1 MKKSNIV
8 ILVMLL
14 IIYYAILYKI
24 LPSDK
29 TVFFNDTNMS
39 CIVVEDNIIFEDNP
53 VIMESNNI
61 LISFDVIKKY
71 IDPNIYFDENENMVV
86 ITLKDRVGRYKINS
100 QTATINNKV
109 IYLNNQLKSYNDVV
123 YVPLDIVKANYDLN
137 AEYNKDTNIVVI
149 DFKNV
154 EHIKGEVI
162 DKNADIR
169 TKPSIKAP
177 ILSKNIYIGS
187 KITIYEEFDKWYK
200 VRTESGIVGYIN
212 KSYVKIIYQNKTNAI
227 AAEEKKKE
235 EKINLT
241 WDYVY
246 SKESYKDENFDATGL
261 NVISPTWFSI
271 VSKEGLISDKGNF
284 AYVQNY
290 HSKGYKVWGLVN
302 NSFDPDITHEILNN
316 STAREKI
323 INELLDIYEKYQLD
337 GINLDFENIYLKD
350 KDAYVQFIREL
361 VPLFREKGMKVSID
375 VTNISVSENWSM
387 SFDRKRLGEAA
398 DYIILMSYDQY
409 WSTSPVAGS
418 VAQYIWVE
426 DGLEEVLNEISSEKL
441 ILGVPFYTRLWKTEN
456 IDGVSSTTSS
466 TLTMENV
473 EKFIEEKGIELVW
486 DESSGQYVAE
496 YIDGNN
502 TYKIWVED
510 SRSIQMKTSLVNKYE
525 LAGVASWR
533 KGFEKNEIWEVINSN
548 LN

>member
-1 MKKSNIV
+1 MKKNNIV
-8 ILVMLL
+8 ILVML
-14 IIYYAILYKI
+14 IITYYAILYKFF
-24 LPSDK
+24 PSDK
-29 TVFFNDTNMS
+29 TVFFNATGMT
-39 CIVVEDNIIFEDNP
+39 CVVLEDNIISDENP
-53 VIMESNNI
+53 AIVKGNNI
-61 LISFDVIKKY
+61 LISYDVIKKY
-71 IDPNIYFDENENMVV
+71 IDPNIYFDENENLVV
-86 ITLKDRVGRYKINS
+86 ITLKDKVGRYKINS
-100 QTATINNKV
+100 KSATINNKV
-109 IYLNNQLKSYNDVV
+109 IYLNDSLKSYNDVV
-123 YVPLDIVKANYDLN
+123 YIPLDIVKANYDLN
-137 AEYNKDTNIVVI
+137 AEYNKDTDIVVM

-154 EHIKGEVI
+154 EYIMGEVI
-162 DKNADIR
+162 DKNGDIR
-169 TKPSIKAP
+169 TKPSIKSP
-177 ILSKNIYIGS
+177 IILKDIHIGS
-187 KITIYEEFDKWYK
+187 KIIIYEEFDKWYK
-200 VRTESGIVGYIN
+200 IKTESGIVGYIN
-212 KSYVKIIYQNKTNAI
+212 KSYVKIIYQNKTDDI
-227 AAEEKKKE
+227 AVEEKKKG

-241 WDYVY
+241 WDYIY
-246 SKESYKDENFDATGL
+246 SKESYKDENFYARGL

-271 VSKEGLISDKGNF
+271 INKEGLISDKGNL
-284 AYVQNY
+284 AYVQKY

-316 STAREKI
+316 STTREKI
-323 INELLDIYEKYQLD
+323 INELLEIYEKYQLE

-350 KDAYVQFIREL
+350 KDAYVQFVREL
-361 VPLFREKGMKVSID
+361 IPLFREKGMKVSID

-398 DYIILMSYDQY
+398 DYIILMSYDQH

-418 VAQYIWVE
+418 VAQYTWVE
-426 DGLEEVLNEISSEKL
+426 DGLKEVLNEISNEKL

-466 TLTMENV
+466 TLTMENA
-473 EKFIEEKGIELVW
+473 EKFIKGKGIELVW
-486 DESSGQYVAE
+486 DEPSGQYVAE

-533 KGFEKNEIWEVINSN
+533 KGFEKNEIWEVINRN

>member
-290 HSKGYKVWGLVN
+290 HSKGYKV
-302 NSFDPDITHEILNN
+302 
-316 STAREKI
+316 
-323 INELLDIYEKYQLD
+323 
-337 GINLDFENIYLKD
+337 
-350 KDAYVQFIREL
+350 
-361 VPLFREKGMKVSID
+361 
-375 VTNISVSENWSM
+375 
-387 SFDRKRLGEAA
+387 
-398 DYIILMSYDQY
+398 
-409 WSTSPVAGS
+409 
-418 VAQYIWVE
+418 
-426 DGLEEVLNEISSEKL
+426 
-441 ILGVPFYTRLWKTEN
+441 
-456 IDGVSSTTSS
+456 
-466 TLTMENV
+466 
-473 EKFIEEKGIELVW
+473 
-486 DESSGQYVAE
+486 
-496 YIDGNN
+496 
-502 TYKIWVED
+502 
-510 SRSIQMKTSLVNKYE
+510 
-525 LAGVASWR
+525 
-533 KGFEKNEIWEVINSN
+533 
-548 LN
+548 

>member
-1 MKKSNIV
+1 MKKNNIV
-8 ILVMLL
+8 ILVML
-14 IIYYAILYKI
+14 IITYYAILYKF

-29 TVFFNDTNMS
+29 TVFFNATGMT
-39 CIVVEDNIIFEDNP
+39 CVVLEDNIISDENP
-53 VIMESNNI
+53 AIVKGNNI
-61 LISFDVIKKY
+61 LISYDVIKKY
-71 IDPNIYFDENENMVV
+71 IDPNIYFDENENLVV
-86 ITLKDRVGRYKINS
+86 ITLKDKVGRYKINS
-100 QTATINNKV
+100 KSATINNKV
-109 IYLNNQLKSYNDVV
+109 IYLNDSLKSYNDVV
-123 YVPLDIVKANYDLN
+123 YIPLDIVKANYDLN
-137 AEYNKDTNIVVI
+137 AEYNKDTDIVVM

-154 EHIKGEVI
+154 EYIMGEVI
-162 DKNADIR
+162 DKNGDIR
-169 TKPSIKAP
+169 TKPSIKSP
-177 ILSKNIYIGS
+177 IILKDIHIGS
-187 KITIYEEFDKWYK
+187 KIIIYEEFDKWYK
-200 VRTESGIVGYIN
+200 IKTESGIVGYIN
-212 KSYVKIIYQNKTNAI
+212 KSYVKIIYQNKTDDI
-227 AAEEKKKE
+227 AVEEKKKG

-241 WDYVY
+241 WDYIY
-246 SKESYKDENFDATGL
+246 SKESYKDENFYARGL

-271 VSKEGLISDKGNF
+271 INKEGLISDKGNL
-284 AYVQNY
+284 AYVQKY

-302 NSFDPDITHEILNN
+302 NNFDPDITHEILNN
-316 STAREKI
+316 STTREKI
-323 INELLDIYEKYQLD
+323 INELLEIYEKYQLE

-350 KDAYVQFIREL
+350 KDAYVQFVREL
-361 VPLFREKGMKVSID
+361 IPLFREKGMKVSID

-398 DYIILMSYDQY
+398 DYIILMSYDQH

-418 VAQYIWVE
+418 VAQYTWVE
-426 DGLEEVLNEISSEKL
+426 DGLKEVLNEISNEKL

-466 TLTMENV
+466 TLTMENA
-473 EKFIEEKGIELVW
+473 EKFIKGKGIELVW
-486 DESSGQYVAE
+486 DEPSGQYVAE

-533 KGFEKNEIWEVINSN
+533 KGFEKNEIWEVINRN